1 MNGSCNL
8 TEEQEEY
15 TSLVD
20 AGYCTIPEWVI
31 ILEIIFLGSVT
42 VGSVVLNSYVLLLIL
57 KFKFLRYRAIIVTI
71 SVVVADLLLGFTY
84 ILPAVINASV
94 RDWVFGG
101 KLGCIIVGYIVF
113 YLLGVRWMVMGL
125 IALDRFFYIL
135 FPFSYVRWTKP
146 FTIILTILA
155 WFVPF
160 FFNVLA
166 LFGLQD
172 FNFRPGFSHCAVNC
186 GPNLVCSRFVSTI
199 FALQLAVGAILPII
213 LYTIMYMYSRRKRQH
228 IKMGTLIGEGKRR
241 QSVISL
247 PVVWSSRD
255 MNATFTF
262 LLVFIVFLIANI
274 PVYIVSILRPIAPDL
289 YSEIPLWSM
298 FLIVNLFYMLNVL
311 DPIIIMRNRD
321 FRKASN
327 KLFCRNN

>member
-1 MNGSCNL
+1 M
-8 TEEQEEY
+8 
-15 TSLVD
+15 
-20 AGYCTIPEWVI
+20 
-31 ILEIIFLGSVT
+31 
-42 VGSVVLNSYVLLLIL
+42 GSVVLNSYVLLLIL

-135 FPFSYVRWTKP
+135 FPFSYVRWSKP
-146 FTIILTILA
+146 FNIILTILA
-155 WFVPF
+155 WFVPI
-160 FFNVLA
+160 FFNVLVF
-166 LFGLQD
+166 LGLQD
-172 FNFRPGFSHCAVNC
+172 FDFRPGFSHCAVNC
-186 GPNLVCSRFVSTI
+186 GPNGVCSSFVSTI

-213 LYTIMYMYSRRKRQH
+213 LYTIMYMYSRRKRQR
-228 IKMGTLIGEGKRR
+228 IKMGTLIGEGERR

-255 MNATFTF
+255 MNAIFTF

-274 PVYIVSILRPIAPDL
+274 PVYIVSILRPIASDL

-327 KLFCRNN
+327 KLLCRKN